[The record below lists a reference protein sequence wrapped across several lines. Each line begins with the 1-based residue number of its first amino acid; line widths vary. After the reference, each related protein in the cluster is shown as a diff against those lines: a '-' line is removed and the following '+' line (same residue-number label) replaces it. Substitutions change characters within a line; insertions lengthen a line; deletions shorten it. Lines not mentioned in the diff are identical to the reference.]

1 MDPLPFLGP
10 LRPDG
15 DTLNNG
21 NNRVYTL
28 DIFLFQKT
36 PVIEGSRRG
45 GGFCPLAHA
54 LLSIRIVQI
63 CLLIACV
70 VEEMLLLKSA
80 K

>member
-21 NNRVYTL
+21 NNRVYIL

-36 PVIEGSRRG
+36 PVIEGSKGG

-54 LLSIRIVQI
+54 LKV
-63 CLLIACV
+63 
-70 VEEMLLLKSA
+70 ML
-80 K
+80 